1 MNFLGH
7 AYLSFGHP
15 EILVGNMISDF
26 VKGKTQYQY
35 SEGIQKGIRLHR
47 LIDDY
52 TDRHPATVAAKE
64 YFRPAYRLYSAPIV
78 DVVYDHLLAS
88 DENLFTDSQ
97 LMELAQHTYGILDQ
111 YTAILPARFA
121 AMLPY
126 MKGDNWLYQYKTE
139 QGIFRSLQGLM
150 RRASMADDGSEAFA
164 LMRTHKPGLAL
175 QYRHLIVDV
184 KHFAKAAFDD
194 LIAPLAPLSNN

>member
-1 MNFLGH
+1 
-7 AYLSFGHP
+7 
-15 EILVGNMISDF
+15 MISDF

-52 TDRHPATVAAKE
+52 TDRHPATLAAKE
-64 YFRPAYRLYSAPIV
+64 FFRPVYRLYSAPIV

-88 DENLFTDSQ
+88 DELLFTDGQ
-97 LMELAQHTYGILDQ
+97 LMELAQHTYGILNE
-111 YTAILPARFA
+111 YAGVLPAQFA
-121 AMLPY
+121 AMFPY
-126 MKGDNWLYQYKTE
+126 MKKDNWLYQYKTE

-164 LMRTHKPGLAL
+164 LMLAHKPGLAL

-184 KHFAKAAFDD
+184 KHFAKAAFDK
-194 LIAPLAPLSNN
+194 LITPPASLPNN